1 MATPV
6 KPAKK
11 KELKKRIQAKTSFNS
26 PFTSQWSQLPQEDM
40 HFILKT
46 LTDKMISTGLEK
58 KEVKVFRS
66 WGKKKEKKSPSTT
79 ESLSP
84 DTQESEPSKNG
95 WTDVAARRQLA
106 IGINEVT
113 KALERNELHLL
124 LVCKSVRPNHMT
136 NHLIALSA
144 TRGVPACQVPR
155 LSQNLSAP
163 LGLKSVLALGFRRCS
178 SRDEEMFT
186 DTIDAIKPKVPPLDV
201 AWLQEPALTVP
212 PAILAG
218 MEKEEEEETTEVM
231 EVKKRQKRK
240 LEGEPE
246 ILEVPSSCTLQPL
259 KVKRIVA
266 NPSKKRKIKPNKKS
280 VKWNWDTGKKLTF
293 FKILGYFFIFTLNSC
308 CLKF

>member
-1 MATPV
+1 MKHSFSFKSHMATSV
-6 KPAKK
+6 KPATK
-11 KELKKRIQAKTSFNS
+11 KESKKRIQAKTSFNS

-66 WGKKKEKKSPSTT
+66 WGKRKEEKPPSKAQ
-79 ESLSP
+79 SLSQE
-84 DTQESEPSKNG
+84 TQGVELSTNG

-113 KALERNELHLL
+113 KALEKNELHLL
-124 LVCKSVRPNHMT
+124 LVCKSARPNHMT

-155 LSQNLSAP
+155 LSQSLSEP

-178 SRDEEMFT
+178 SIDQEMFT
-186 DTIDAIKPKVPPLDV
+186 DTIDAIKPRVPPLDV
-201 AWLQEPALTVP
+201 AWLQEAAPKVP
-212 PAILAG
+212 PEVLVG
-218 MEKEEEEETTEVM
+218 MEEEEEEKMEETE
-231 EVKKRQKRK
+231 RGQKRK
-240 LEGEPE
+240 QEVESE
-246 ILEVPSSCTLQPL
+246 IPEVPSSCTLQPL

-266 NPSKKRKIKPNKKS
+266 NPSKKRKTKPEKKS
-280 VKWNWDTGKKLTF
+280 VK
-293 FKILGYFFIFTLNSC
+293 
-308 CLKF
+308 